1 MTNRS
6 YPARAART
14 ALLGAVLS
22 APLLL
27 TACGEGYD
35 MERIKGVVPYTLER
49 TAGTGV
55 AYVRAK
61 MLPEKELVV
70 APVETKAEAPAAPPA
85 PAAVSAPEE
94 KIKDMEP
101 MFHDKQVK

>member
-1 MTNRS
+1 MTYCL
-6 YPARAART
+6 YPART
-14 ALLGAVLS
+14 ALLAAVLS

-27 TACGEGYD
+27 TACGEGHD

-70 APVETKAEAPAAPPA
+70 APAETKVETPAAPPA
-85 PAAVSAPEE
+85 PAPEE